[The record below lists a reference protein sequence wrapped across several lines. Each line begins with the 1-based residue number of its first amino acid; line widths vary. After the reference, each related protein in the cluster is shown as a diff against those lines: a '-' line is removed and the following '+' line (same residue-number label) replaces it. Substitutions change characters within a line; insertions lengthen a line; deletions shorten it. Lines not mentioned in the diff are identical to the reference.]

1 MDNNPYKK
9 MSAQS
14 FWRTGVAN
22 LHFNDLQDLWRPLQL
37 TKVDKIAT
45 AGSCFAQHIG
55 NNLAL
60 RGANYLDLEPAPPVF
75 ETVDEARRFGYGVFS
90 CRYGNIYTS
99 RQLLQLFDEAFG
111 NRQPIDIVWQQGQR
125 YFDALRP
132 GVDPVGQSS
141 AERVL
146 ELRKLHLL
154 KVREMFATLDVLVFT
169 LGLTEGWE
177 STIDGTMYPTAPGT
191 IAGQYDSE
199 KFRFKNLR
207 YSEILQDMKE
217 FRESLKAINPG
228 ARILLTVSPVPLT
241 ATATGNHVL
250 VATNY
255 SKSVLRAIAGDL
267 AADFD
272 DVSYFPSYEI
282 ISTHPA
288 RGMFF
293 NPDLR
298 TVNPAGVSYVMKHFF
313 SGKLAREF
321 SNQIVPVEELE
332 LMCEESV
339 LEASNKN

>member
-1 MDNNPYKK
+1 MSNPYKK
-9 MSAQS
+9 MPAQS

-22 LHFNDLQDLWRPLQL
+22 VHFNDLQDLWQPLHL
-37 TKVDKIAT
+37 TKADKIAT

-60 RGANYLDLEPAPPVF
+60 RGANYLDFEPAPPVF
-75 ETVDEARRFGYGVFS
+75 ETLDEARRFGYGVFS

-99 RQLLQLFDEAFG
+99 RQLLQLFKEAFG
-111 NRQPIDIVWQQGQR
+111 HRQPQDIVWQQGER

-141 AERVL
+141 AENVL
-146 ELRKLHLL
+146 ALRKLHLL
-154 KVREMFATLDVLVFT
+154 RVREMFSTLDVLVFT

-177 STIDGTMYPTAPGT
+177 STVDGTMYPTAPGT
-191 IAGQYDSE
+191 VAGQYDAE
-199 KFRFKNLR
+199 KFRFRNLR
-207 YSEILQDMKE
+207 YGEILSDLTE
-217 FRESLKAINPG
+217 FRELLKTVNPT
-228 ARILLTVSPVPLT
+228 ARLLLTVSPVPLT
-241 ATATGNHVL
+241 ATATDNHVL
-250 VATNY
+250 VATTY
-255 SKSVLRAIAGDL
+255 SKSVLRAVAGDM
-267 AADFD
+267 AEDFE

-298 TVNPAGVSYVMKHFF
+298 TVNPSGVNYVMQHFF
-313 SGKLAREF
+313 AGKLAKEF
-321 SNQIVPVEELE
+321 SNKIAPVKELD

-339 LEASNKN
+339 LEESNNN